1 VLAGDGLAE
10 GAVRPVIVVV
20 EPVLAKGGR
29 GVALVDDQ
37 GAVEE
42 LAADGAEEAF
52 GNGVGP
58 RCAPAT

>member
-1 VLAGDGLAE
+1 
-10 GAVRPVIVVV
+10 
-20 EPVLAKGGR
+20 
-29 GVALVDDQ
+29 VALVDDQ
-37 GAVEE
+37 GTVEE